1 MKIETTYIFRL
12 FSICLTMA
20 LVGIINF
27 SWGKEIYEKLLFD
40 FHQSQWL
47 EELQLS
53 KEEVKTLHS
62 KLQAFIGEDSSQI
75 VFTNLTSIA
84 GSFTKP
90 KSEQRAHLIGLNDEG
105 HNFTIPFYKEIA
117 LVIEESGNIILA
129 EGVDFNSIAT
139 TIDVDE
145 DGLEELL
152 LVAGGTGQG
161 MTIESATLVQIEYGS
176 LRFAEDFSEVY
187 LDNCGTVELERYI
200 ETKAIYFVPKDDE
213 RAIRYRIEN
222 SKKPCYNSDYVN
234 HLQDSAKTYQAE
246 VLAELLQP
254 EIKNAVD
261 TYNEVSRLLQSD
273 GFITSKR
280 EFSYCQRYVDT
291 LRQMALD
298 ENDVVRY
305 YRNEAGS
312 DDSFVTTEHYYG
324 SSGELQFILITANAV
339 NGTQLEHYIYL
350 DASGKRLLEDQEL
363 LKGPSYTF
371 PTVWS
376 EDEISFEPK
385 VAFQADNACPEERRV
400 EVLNLRVTLSEA
412 VKLEVKHQEA
422 IFDFNPNGRQE
433 ESCSI
438 AVFNNFKEAEIPTPF
453 TKKIKLADHHTLY
466 YLTENEIGGSG
477 GEVFILRG
485 VLNIADILYEVEGR
499 NQKELPPRNK
509 FEFCLELF
517 GRLEPQPLADFIP

>member
-62 KLQAFIGEDSSQI
+62 KLQTFIGEDSSQI
-75 VFTNLTSIA
+75 AFTNLTSVA

-139 TIDVDE
+139 TIDADE

-161 MTIESATLVQIEYGS
+161 MIIESATLVQIEYGS

-187 LDNCGTVELERYI
+187 LDNCGTIELERYI

-213 RAIRYRIEN
+213 RAIQYRIES

-246 VLAELLQP
+246 VLGESLQP
-254 EIKNAVD
+254 EIRNSVD
-261 TYNEVSRLLQSD
+261 TYNEVSSLLQSD
-273 GFITSKR
+273 GLITSKR
-280 EFSYCQRYVDT
+280 EFSYCQAYVDT

-298 ENDVVRY
+298 KNDVVRY

-312 DDSFVTTEHYYG
+312 DDSSVIIENYYD
-324 SSGELQFILITANAV
+324 SSGGLQFILITAAAV
-339 NGTQLEHYIYL
+339 NGTHLKHYIYL
-350 DASGKRLLEDQEL
+350 DTSGERFLEEQKLLS
-363 LKGPSYTF
+363 GPGYTF
-371 PTVWS
+371 PTIWP
-376 EDEISFEPK
+376 EEEIIFEPK
-385 VAFQADNACPEERRV
+385 VAFQTDNPCSEERRV

-412 VKLEVKHQEA
+412 VKLEVKYQEA

-433 ESCSI
+433 ERCSI
-438 AVFNNFKEAEIPTPF
+438 AVFNNFKKADIPLEF
-453 TKKIKLADHHTLY
+453 TKQIKLTDHHTLY
-466 YLTENEIGGSG
+466 YLTQNETGGSG
-477 GEVFILRG
+477 GNVFILQG
-485 VLNIADILYEVEGR
+485 ILNIADTFYRIEGR
-499 NQKELPPRNK
+499 DQKEFPSKGNA
-509 FEFCLELF
+509 EFCLELF
-517 GRLEPQPLADFIP
+517 GRLELQPLTDFTP